1 MTDRALDV
9 LISSVSRET
18 HDTLA
23 IYAQMIRKW
32 NPAINLIS
40 KTDIGNL
47 YERHLLDSLQ
57 ILENPNIPSG
67 KWVDLGSGGG
77 LPGIVVAIDAKV
89 KSVDRAL
96 VLIESDQRKATF
108 LREVIRQL
116 DLRAE
121 VIVSRIESVQP
132 MYASV
137 VSARAL
143 APIADLCA
151 FADRHLADGGMA
163 VFHKGENRA
172 LELAEARNMWHFELT
187 ERQSVTNEDAAVL
200 YLMGLRHV

>member
-57 ILENPNIPSG
+57 ILENPNVPSG